1 MLALRNA
8 AALAILASDRHHGV
22 GMTLDR
28 ARMTG
33 LFSKP
38 SVALMNVV
46 VATLTFAASGTA
58 GAQGRGWIAGA
69 VVEPTTGLP
78 VPNVEVRVLG
88 TSRVARSDS
97 LGGFTLV
104 LDPGRY
110 LLRATRLGFGPRSVP
125 LDVPA
130 SDTVTMAIE
139 MDVLPIVLSEVMVK
153 AKEERYR
160 GKMAGFAERM
170 RTSAA
175 PRSSFITRDEIERR
189 HPRQISDM
197 INERGGRIQACAST
211 ATIYLDGAMLVPDK
225 IGTPMR
231 GRRSEPI
238 QRDLRLD
245 HLPPDE
251 IEAIEVYA
259 GGAETPAEF
268 SATAARGLAPGCTI
282 LIWTR

>member
-1 MLALRNA
+1 MFERWRRASLAPLVATALALSARGA
-8 AALAILASDRHHGV
+8 TAQARAL
-22 GMTLDR
+22 
-28 ARMTG
+28 
-33 LFSKP
+33 
-38 SVALMNVV
+38 
-46 VATLTFAASGTA
+46 
-58 GAQGRGWIAGA
+58 IAGVA
-69 VVEPTTGLP
+69 VEPSTGLP

-88 TSRVARSDS
+88 TERTARSDS
-97 LGGFTLV
+97 VGAFTLL

-125 LDVPA
+125 LEVA
-130 SDTVTMAIE
+130 VSDTITLSIE
-139 MDVLPIVLSEVMVK
+139 MDVLPLVLSEVMIK

-170 RTSAA
+170 RTSTA

-189 HPRQISDM
+189 QPRQISDL
-197 INERGGRIQACAST
+197 IKERGGRIQACAST
-211 ATIYLDGAMLVPDK
+211 ATIYLDGGMLVPDK
-225 IGTPMR
+225 IGSPMR

-245 HLPPDE
+245 HIPPDE

-259 GGAETPAEF
+259 GGANTPSEF
-268 SATAARGLAPGCTI
+268 LATASPGLSPGCTI

>member
-1 MLALRNA
+1 
-8 AALAILASDRHHGV
+8 
-22 GMTLDR
+22 MTLDW
-28 ARMTG
+28 ARVTG
-33 LFSKP
+33 RFSNP
-38 SVALMNVV
+38 SVAVV
-46 VATLTFAASGTA
+46 SVVLAAVTFVSSEPAV
-58 GAQGRGWIAGA
+58 AQGRGWIAGT

-88 TSRVARSDS
+88 TPRVARSDS
-97 LGGFTLV
+97 LGGFTLA

-125 LDVPA
+125 LDLPA

-197 INERGGRIQACAST
+197 INERGGRVQACASA

-231 GRRSEPI
+231 GRRTEPI

-245 HLPPDE
+245 HVPPDE

-268 SATAARGLAPGCTI
+268 SATAAQGLAPGCTI

>member
-1 MLALRNA
+1 
-8 AALAILASDRHHGV
+8 
-22 GMTLDR
+22 
-28 ARMTG
+28 
-33 LFSKP
+33 
-38 SVALMNVV
+38 V
-46 VATLTFAASGTA
+46 VAQA
-58 GAQGRGWIAGA
+58 RGLIAGI
-69 VVEPTTGLP
+69 VVEPSTGLP
-78 VPNVEVRVLG
+78 VPNVEITVLG
-88 TSRVARSDS
+88 TTRVARSDS
-97 LGGFTLV
+97 IGAFTML

-125 LDVPA
+125 LDVVP
-130 SDTVTMAIE
+130 SDTVTLSIE

-197 INERGGRIQACAST
+197 ISERGGRIQSCAST
-211 ATIYLDGAMLVPDK
+211 ATIYLDGGMLAPDK
-225 IGTPMR
+225 IGSPMR

-245 HLPPDE
+245 VIPPDQ

-259 GGAETPAEF
+259 GGAQTPAEF
-268 SATAARGLAPGCTI
+268 SATAAPGLSPGCTI